1 MAHFNVKNL
10 FIFFCNSPPS
20 KDAWVFAQWN
30 AIQAVGVM
38 SFGEVALNYI
48 FRYINHISSI
58 KS

>member
-1 MAHFNVKNL
+1 MLRIF
-10 FIFFCNSPPS
+10 FFFFCNSPPS